1 MGSETELISMI
12 ETTITGHWPD
22 KQQDTDGVPTL
33 RTVAT
38 DIARAV
44 SYAAFPQRVL
54 NSPGASEPIDWGEAM
69 RAGGITAVDGSPA
82 VKYVHT
88 IHAPQAIIARLLAGD
103 DLTEM
108 TREEFFD
115 TPGEWTALG
124 VDVETAQRFA
134 AIGSASEDGPW
145 I

>member
-22 KQQDTDGVPTL
+22 KEQDIDGVPTL

-38 DIARAV
+38 DIAEAV
-44 SYAAFPQRVL
+44 RYVAFPQRVIQGDG
-54 NSPGASEPIDWGEAM
+54 PAVIDA
-69 RAGGITAVDGSPA
+69 SPA

-88 IHAPQAIIARLLAGD
+88 IHAPQSIVDRLIAGEDML
-103 DLTEM
+103 EM

-124 VDVETAQRFA
+124 VDADTAQRFA
-134 AIGSASEDGPW
+134 AIGSAAEDGPW

>member
-22 KQQDTDGVPTL
+22 KQQDADGVPTL

-38 DIARAV
+38 DIARTV
-44 SYAAFPQRVL
+44 LYAAFPQRVL
-54 NSPGASEPIDWGEAM
+54 KGPDPSGPIDWGEAM
-69 RAGGITAVDGSPA
+69 RGGITTLDESPT

-88 IHAPQAIIARLLAGD
+88 IHAPQAIIARLLAGE
-103 DLTEM
+103 DLTGM

-134 AIGSASEDGPW
+134 AIGSASEDGAW

>member
-22 KQQDTDGVPTL
+22 KQEDMNGQPTL

-44 SYAAFPQRVL
+44 LYAAFPQRVL
-54 NSPGASEPIDWGEAM
+54 NGSDPSEPIDWGEAI
-69 RAGGITAVDGSPA
+69 RGGIKVVDESPT

-88 IHAPQAIIARLLAGD
+88 IHAPQAIIARLLAGE
-103 DLTEM
+103 DLTGM

-134 AIGSASEDGPW
+134 AIGSASEDGAW

>member
-1 MGSETELISMI
+1 MGSETDLISMI

-22 KQQDTDGVPTL
+22 KQQDTEGEPTL

-44 SYAAFPQRVL
+44 LYAAFPQRVL
-54 NSPGASEPIDWGEAM
+54 NGPDPSRPIDWGEAM
-69 RAGGITAVDGSPA
+69 RGGITVVDESPT

-88 IHAPQAIIARLLAGD
+88 IHAPQSIVDRLIAGEDML
-103 DLTEM
+103 EM

-115 TPGEWTALG
+115 APGEWTALG
-124 VDVETAQRFA
+124 VDADTAQRFA
-134 AIGSASEDGPW
+134 AIGSAAEDGPW